1 MKNKILFILF
11 IVFIIQFPLFSDV
24 REENIDVFILLDKS
38 LSMDEDNKI
47 ISVNEYVCKFIL
59 DEIIIPGDM
68 LYLMNFY
75 GKTEIF
81 VNSTVKDENHKEE
94 IKRNIMKIKAD
105 GRFTDIGNAL
115 DKLESSSKSFE
126 ENKRLKYMLLITDG
140 RQEAPPESIYQWQL
154 GKPFN
159 HKFLEHTRIIEKK
172 GWKIHI
178 LGIGKYAD
186 TKMLAEKLSANY
198 SEVSTQQDD
207 RGVLAPPPG
216 TGSLATDNM
225 SLTDR
230 LIAETSDLLS
240 VVKVVSAPTISYQ
253 GFMQKPYIEFE
264 TESSY
269 LTSVKEIGLSSIFI
283 TDKQSN
289 ETGDIIGNAVN
300 MSFEENGKKSVK
312 IPVIIPGTLPSGKID
327 GEIRFAYGNQ
337 NTLTPSLFD
346 ISFTNKNIF
355 SRFMVHFIILAIL
368 LILLL
373 LFLAKSGSSSGAKI
387 SKASDFSAAAAA
399 ASAPVKAAGQ
409 GLSFFL
415 YLNGKKLQE
424 LPFMLKNKENMFL
437 NFSPTGIV
445 DLSSTKDEFT
455 KAMLTV
461 KGKLLSMEIL
471 DKSLLANQKHKFDN
485 IIEKSFN
492 FLKRNGR
499 DLIISFK
506 KQ

>member
-1 MKNKILFILF
+1 MKSKILFIFF
-11 IVFIIQFPLFSDV
+11 IVFIIQLPLFSDT

-38 LSMDEDNKI
+38 LSMDEDDKI
-47 ISVNEYVCKFIL
+47 KSVNEYVCKFIM

-68 LYLMNFY
+68 LYLINFY
-75 GKTEIF
+75 GKTEVFI
-81 VNSTVKDENHKEE
+81 NSAIKDENHKEE
-94 IKRNIMKIKAD
+94 IKRNIMRIKAD

-115 DKLESSSKSFE
+115 DKLASTTKTYD
-126 ENKRLKYMLLITDG
+126 ENSRLKYMLLITDG

-159 HKFLEHTRIIEKK
+159 HKFLEHTRVIEKK

-186 TKMLAEKLSANY
+186 TKMLAEKLSASY
-198 SEVSTQQDD
+198 SEVGTQQDD
-207 RGVLAPPPG
+207 RGVLVPPSG
-216 TGSLATDNM
+216 DGSLATDNM
-225 SLTDR
+225 SLVDR

-240 VVKVVSAPTISYQ
+240 VVKVVSGPHISYQ

-269 LTSVKEIGLSSIFI
+269 LGSVKEIGLSSMVI
-283 TDKQSN
+283 TDKQSK
-289 ETGDIIGNAVN
+289 ETGDILGNAVN
-300 MSFEENGKKSVK
+300 ISFSENGTKTIK
-312 IPVIIPGTLPSGKID
+312 IPVNIPAVLPSGQID
-327 GEIRFAYGNQ
+327 GEIRFIYGSQ
-337 NTLTPSLFD
+337 DVLTPSLFD

-355 SRFMVHFIILAIL
+355 SRFMIHFIILAII

-373 LFLAKSGSSSGAKI
+373 LLLAKSGSSG
-387 SKASDFSAAAAA
+387 SKASSFASASAAATA
-399 ASAPVKAAGQ
+399 APVKAASD
-409 GLSFFL
+409 GLAFFF

-424 LPFMLKNKENMFL
+424 LPFILKNKHKMFL

-445 DLSSTKDEFT
+445 DLTETKDEFT
-455 KAMLTV
+455 KAMISA

-471 DKSLLANQKHKFDN
+471 DKSLLANQKQKFDN
-485 IIEKSFN
+485 VIEKSFN
-492 FLKRNGR
+492 FLKRNGK

-506 KQ
+506 KK